1 MEIKIETEE
10 RLPWHK
16 PELQRLTVSLDTG
29 YRIGSISDAGETGNV
44 DPTAP

>member
-1 MEIKIETEE
+1 MEVTKIDTEE

-29 YRIGSISDAGETGNV
+29 YRIDSVTDLGQTGAIE
-44 DPTAP
+44 PQ